1 MLPISLFEKM
11 TLTGRKL
18 IMESYF
24 ETGKY
29 IEILGKQISWYAI
42 LGFIGLM
49 AALFLC
55 VKRRRRFD
63 IARGDVIN
71 LMAYSII
78 GIIAGSKLLA
88 LICMT
93 PDIIKNFSH
102 IQWNAHTVSVLMQSG
117 FVFYGGLMGV
127 IAAFYIYCRQFGLSF
142 RSVMELSAPSIP
154 LFHFFGRLGCF
165 TAGCCYGIGGFPVQ
179 LVEAAINLMIFAVII
194 LVQNQDKL
202 RGKTFCLYLLLYTS
216 VRFVLEF
223 YRGDPERGFIGPLSV
238 SQWISAL
245 LFLAAVFYLRR
256 LRKA

>member
-42 LGFIGLM
+42 LGFIGLI

-117 FVFYGGLMGV
+117 FVFYGGLMG
-127 IAAFYIYCRQFGLSF
+127 GH
-142 RSVMELSAPSIP
+142 RSL
-154 LFHFFGRLGCF
+154 
-165 TAGCCYGIGGFPVQ
+165 
-179 LVEAAINLMIFAVII
+179 
-194 LVQNQDKL
+194 
-202 RGKTFCLYLLLYTS
+202 LYLLQAVRSS
-216 VRFVLEF
+216 V
-223 YRGDPERGFIGPLSV
+223 
-238 SQWISAL
+238 
-245 LFLAAVFYLRR
+245 
-256 LRKA
+256 

>member
-1 MLPISLFEKM
+1 M

-42 LGFIGLM
+42 LGFIGLI

-117 FVFYGGLMGV
+117 FVFYASWGSS
-127 IAAFYIYCRQFGLSF
+127 Q
-142 RSVMELSAPSIP
+142 PSI
-154 LFHFFGRLGCF
+154 FIAGSSVFRL
-165 TAGCCYGIGGFPVQ
+165 
-179 LVEAAINLMIFAVII
+179 EASWNF
-194 LVQNQDKL
+194 
-202 RGKTFCLYLLLYTS
+202 
-216 VRFVLEF
+216 
-223 YRGDPERGFIGPLSV
+223 
-238 SQWISAL
+238 
-245 LFLAAVFYLRR
+245 RR
-256 LRKA
+256 LPYRCFIFSAGWAVLRQGAVTA

>member
-1 MLPISLFEKM
+1 MYDSRYNKKFQPY
-11 TLTGRKL
+11 T
-18 IMESYF
+18 MERSYCVCP
-24 ETGKY
+24 
-29 IEILGKQISWYAI
+29 YAERFRV
-42 LGFIGLM
+42 L
-49 AALFLC
+49 
-55 VKRRRRFD
+55 RR
-63 IARGDVIN
+63 
-71 LMAYSII
+71 
-78 GIIAGSKLLA
+78 
-88 LICMT
+88 
-93 PDIIKNFSH
+93 PH
-102 IQWNAHTVSVLMQSG
+102 
-117 FVFYGGLMGV
+117 
-127 IAAFYIYCRQFGLSF
+127 CRQFGLPF

>member
-1 MLPISLFEKM
+1 MV
-11 TLTGRKL
+11 R
-18 IMESYF
+18 Y
-24 ETGKY
+24 
-29 IEILGKQISWYAI
+29 
-42 LGFIGLM
+42 IGLHRIDSS
-49 AALFLC
+49 LVLC

-127 IAAFYIYCRQFGLSF
+127 IAAFYIYCRQFGLPF

-165 TAGCCYGIGGFPVQ
+165 TAGCCYGIGGFPGS
-179 LVEAAINLMIFAVII
+179 ACRGRHKSDDHFAVII